1 MLDLLNFKKPKAHDA
16 GSRGKGEIL
25 IEDVSITFGS
35 GPNAFLAL
43 SPTTVTVRAGEFVC
57 ILGPSGCGKSTLLN
71 AIAGYVPPTTGG
83 VAVDDVTVKAPGPD
97 RGMVFQQYSL
107 LPWKTVYENVAFGPK
122 MAGHSRTEA
131 GSLANTFLELV
142 GLKKFGN
149 RYPAELSG
157 GMQQRV
163 GIARALANYP
173 SVLLMDEPF
182 GALDAQTRL
191 MMQESL
197 LEIWRKLGTTVVF
210 ITHDVDEAV
219 FLADRVLVMSA
230 APGRIIEDVTIN
242 LPRPRSTDMASSSEY
257 LEARKFCLNTIK
269 SESRKAFEA
278 QNS

>member
-1 MLDLLNFKKPKAHDA
+1 
-16 GSRGKGEIL
+16 
-25 IEDVSITFGS
+25 
-35 GPNAFLAL
+35 
-43 SPTTVTVRAGEFVC
+43 
-57 ILGPSGCGKSTLLN
+57 
-71 AIAGYVPPTTGG
+71 
-83 VAVDDVTVKAPGPD
+83 
-97 RGMVFQQYSL
+97 
-107 LPWKTVYENVAFGPK
+107 
-122 MAGHSRTEA
+122 
-131 GSLANTFLELV
+131 
-142 GLKKFGN
+142 
-149 RYPAELSG
+149 
-157 GMQQRV
+157 
-163 GIARALANYP
+163 
-173 SVLLMDEPF
+173 MDEPF

-230 APGRIIEDVTIN
+230 APGRIIEDVMIN